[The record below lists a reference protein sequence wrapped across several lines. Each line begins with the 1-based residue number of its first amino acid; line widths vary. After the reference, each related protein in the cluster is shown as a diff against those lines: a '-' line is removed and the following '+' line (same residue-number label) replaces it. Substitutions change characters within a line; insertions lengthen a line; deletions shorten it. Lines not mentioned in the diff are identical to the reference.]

1 MKVTG
6 KGSISS
12 LVKIALQI
20 VFILGIGVILT
31 LPWDLKWYLANFEVK
46 QGVYYPMLVI
56 LYISGVLALI
66 VVYKFTKLFKALSD
80 NKPFIFENAKILKQ
94 ISVCCLL
101 ISIVYIGGIFIF
113 QSVFPA
119 IIFMIF
125 VIAWIGTY
133 ILSELFKQAV
143 EYKEENDLTI

>member
-6 KGSISS
+6 KGSLSS
-12 LVKIALQI
+12 FVKVILEI

-31 LPWDLKWYLANFEVK
+31 LPLDLKWYLNNFDVR
-46 QGVYYPMLVI
+46 QDVYYPMLVI
-56 LYISGVLALI
+56 LYISGALALI
-66 VVYKFTKLFKALSD
+66 VVYKFTKLFKALRD
-80 NKPFIFENAKILKQ
+80 NQPFIFENAKILKQ
-94 ISVCCLL
+94 ISICCLL
-101 ISIVYIGGIFIF
+101 ISVVYIGGIFVF